1 MKTIEIPLSK
11 TKLFFG
17 ICGSII
23 FVGLGFFLIKV
34 VAAQQTMINSTIIK
48 GIGILSIL
56 FFGATAIYGI
66 RKITRRKIGLT
77 IDETGITDNSSGVSL
92 GLIEWQDIKS
102 VRTVKIMSTKF
113 LLIDTIRPKKYL
125 VRCNEMKLR
134 LVKANMEMYGTPIS
148 ISSNTL
154 KISFNELENVVQSA
168 FEKSNDFIKNKQ
180 LIL

>member
-1 MKTIEIPLSK
+1 MKPIEIPLSK

-17 ICGSII
+17 ICGSIL
-23 FVGLGFFLIKV
+23 FVGLGIFLIKV

-48 GIGILSIL
+48 GLGILSII
-56 FFGATAIYGI
+56 FFGATGSYGI
-66 RKITRRKIGLT
+66 RKITQRKIGLT
-77 IDETGITDNSSGVSL
+77 IDETGITDNSSAVSL

-102 VRTVKIMSTKF
+102 VRTAKIMTTKF
-113 LLIDTIRPKKYL
+113 LLIDTVRPKKYL

-154 KISFNELENVVQSA
+154 KISFNELEKVVQSA
-168 FEKSNDFIKNKQ
+168 LEKSNVLLVDKQ
-180 LIL
+180 MIS